1 MPEPEMFPQ
10 EALLEAWEHVLNAAD
25 LAALRDGTYD
35 VIVIL
40 DDDGEHVFKFSN
52 GMFSYELNVV
62 ENAVLTHARILLIN
76 IPLGSAP

>member
-1 MPEPEMFPQ
+1 VDQGTKEDV
-10 EALLEAWEHVLNAAD
+10 LEAWGHVLKAVD
-25 LAALRDGTYD
+25 LAGLRDGTYD

-40 DDDGEHVFKFSN
+40 DDDGEHVFKFNN

-76 IPLGSAP
+76 IPLGSTP